1 MYQSFR
7 SQCSKDGASKDTVML
22 LSMIQTVNY
31 FVSSSYLCITVDS
44 SGIFLRFLV
53 YTNYFFE
60 SRPLSFSDGSI
71 LIGSL
76 KCLKNENSLESSV
89 LFLTILP
96 YFSDMFLCCKSCN
109 FKFKFL
115 EFAMDIAHEVAL
127 VDRIDERSR

>member
-22 LSMIQTVNY
+22 LSMIQIVNY
-31 FVSSSYLCITVDS
+31 FVSSRYLCLTVDP
-44 SGIFLRFLV
+44 SGIFITLFSLHKLFLQIEA
-53 YTNYFFE
+53 TIFF
-60 SRPLSFSDGSI
+60 RRSI
-71 LIGSL
+71 LIVSL

-115 EFAMDIAHEVAL
+115 EFAMDIAHEVG
-127 VDRIDERSR
+127 SSGPH